1 MNLCF
6 MRVFG
11 GLKYV
16 YKPVAIQEPNGFN
29 LSFFFFSSAPS
40 CHAVW
45 TTENAKHKLINFFL
59 KLKNQKEWNK
69 QTKKP
74 SNTKKIF
81 FFFTKGPK
89 TIPSF
94 HSTVSYVNPETS
106 FTGNKR
112 RKHSSTRLFSTTK
125 DFKTLPH
132 RFLPRGYFITKRNI
146 ISVALIYKK
155 PTTIFIII
163 VDCSVLM
170 LVLGDYD

>member
-1 MNLCF
+1 MFINPSLYRNQMDLTC
-6 MRVFG
+6 
-11 GLKYV
+11 
-16 YKPVAIQEPNGFN
+16 P
-29 LSFFFFSSAPS
+29 FFFFFFKRTFMS
-40 CHAVW
+40 CCVNNW
-45 TTENAKHKLINFFL
+45 ECKTQTNKKKKIKNSRIKKNEIN
-59 KLKNQKEWNK
+59 KLKNLAIQRK
-69 QTKKP
+69 
-74 SNTKKIF
+74 S